1 MESIPQELKFI
12 YSSISVFF
20 NKVFMKK
27 KNYSVDENSGE
38 LHIHCKIQIDEDE
51 VIDKNFTFK
60 LA

>member
-1 MESIPQELKFI
+1 
-12 YSSISVFF
+12 
-20 NKVFMKK
+20 MKK